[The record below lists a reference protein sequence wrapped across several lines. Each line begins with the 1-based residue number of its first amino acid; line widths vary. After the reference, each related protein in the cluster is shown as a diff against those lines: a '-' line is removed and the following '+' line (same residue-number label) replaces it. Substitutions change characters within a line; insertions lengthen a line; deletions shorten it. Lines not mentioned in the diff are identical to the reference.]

1 MTENKKQIRYKA
13 DFVKSAIEK
22 VHVDRETDKFVVL
35 RKGYRE
41 GKRTE
46 YAEYAYTWE
55 GAHAALIRRH
65 EERVAHA
72 RALLEKEVK
81 KLEGIMGMTP

>member
-1 MTENKKQIRYKA
+1 MTERKIRYKA

-22 VHVDRETDKFVVL
+22 IQVDRETEKFVVL

-55 GAHAALIRRH
+55 GAHAALIRRY

-72 RALLEKEVK
+72 RARLEAETEKLEK
-81 KLEGIMGMTP
+81 IMEMSP